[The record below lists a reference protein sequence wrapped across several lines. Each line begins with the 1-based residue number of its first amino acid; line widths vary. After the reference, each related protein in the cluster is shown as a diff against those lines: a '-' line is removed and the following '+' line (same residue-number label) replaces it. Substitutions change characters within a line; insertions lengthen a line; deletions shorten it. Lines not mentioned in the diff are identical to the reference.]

1 MLNKLFILLLKYIPI
16 IQMVGMLINNILY
29 TFHEINDYMYI
40 IDFIIGNSII
50 TTFLLF
56 ICSYVFRFCNWYRY
70 IIITNFINII
80 ISSIDSTFYI
90 NIDKIELFVIMN
102 IINAIGIIISL
113 YNKLIKGHEKCIK

>member
-29 TFHEINDYMYI
+29 TFREINDYMYI

-80 ISSIDSTFYI
+80 ISFIDSTFYI

>member
-80 ISSIDSTFYI
+80 ISFIDSTFYI

-113 YNKLIKGHEKCIK
+113 YNKLIKGYEKCIK

>member
-80 ISSIDSTFYI
+80 ISFIDSTFYI

-102 IINAIGIIISL
+102 IINAIGIIVSL
-113 YNKLIKGHEKCIK
+113 YNKLIKGREKCIK

>member
-29 TFHEINDYMYI
+29 TFREINNYMYI

-80 ISSIDSTFYI
+80 ISFIDSTFYI

>member
-29 TFHEINDYMYI
+29 TFHEINNYMYI

-80 ISSIDSTFYI
+80 ISFIDSTFYI

>member
-29 TFHEINDYMYI
+29 TFREINDYMYI

-50 TTFLLF
+50 ATFLLF

-80 ISSIDSTFYI
+80 ISFIDSTFYI

>member
-80 ISSIDSTFYI
+80 ISFIDSTFYI

>member
-40 IDFIIGNSII
+40 IDFVIGNSII

-80 ISSIDSTFYI
+80 ISFIDSTFYI

-113 YNKLIKGHEKCIK
+113 YNKLIKGREKCIK

>member
-29 TFHEINDYMYI
+29 TFREINDYMYI

-80 ISSIDSTFYI
+80 ISFIDSTFYI

-113 YNKLIKGHEKCIK
+113 YNKLIKGYEKCIK